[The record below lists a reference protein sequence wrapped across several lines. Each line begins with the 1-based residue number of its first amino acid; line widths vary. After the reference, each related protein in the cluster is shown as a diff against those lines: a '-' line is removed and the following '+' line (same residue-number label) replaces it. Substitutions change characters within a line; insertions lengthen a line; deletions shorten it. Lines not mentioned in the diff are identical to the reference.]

1 MLDDWKKLIR
11 TKYPDSPA
19 PETPQDIIIQGQELC
34 RQCTLLKYLILP
46 TKTPDDAVQ
55 EFLTENPLYHVEQ
68 WRTALYK
75 YSFIVAKGDI
85 RHERR
90 ITFSEIGHNKEDMY
104 QFTKRIFEIGR
115 QEIELVEKL
124 RSDTR

>member
-34 RQCTLLKYLILP
+34 RQCTLLKYLNLP

-68 WRTALYK
+68 WRDGLYK
-75 YSFIVAKGDI
+75 YKFIVEKGDI
-85 RHERR
+85 RHERLVML
-90 ITFSEIGHNKEDMY
+90 SELGNDKADMY
-104 QFTKRIFEIGR
+104 QFAKRILEIGK
-115 QEIELVEKL
+115 QEIELVEN
-124 RSDTR
+124 